1 LAIAKGGYRDLFESA
16 LKAFKHLND
25 DVIFPDV
32 PVDCAHKVDIIV
44 LVASGFTQNEAKSLI
59 RGTKGTDSDETTIR
73 NTAQLKSNALLSTC
87 GNRLTRAVVLWINL
101 YRLIERHSLSCSKTA
116 QSRDGFVEIM
126 ESTPFLWTVKIDDLK
141 LSNKVSNALI
151 RAGYENVGELVEL
164 PDEELHAIANLG
176 TTGVREIKAKIRELK
191 VNQAGRFPSTI
202 TDSLGLDIAIENL
215 QLSTRT
221 YNALRRMG
229 IDTVQKLK
237 DLTEYELRDIPNFGE
252 KSINEVKE
260 ILKTIQVSAIV
271 ETDGEEN
278 LSVLIGWVKHQFSQE
293 ALQIAALI
301 SDISQLY
308 VSLHLQSPSSQNV
321 NYKLILANAET
332 LGDVLEALNNEI
344 EKINTLQNV
353 GVVALN
359 LDSFQREV
367 KTYKGLIET
376 SFPNKETRDSLL
388 EYENRYS
395 DDSVDLM
402 KFDGCT
408 YYLLSQTEPINQ
420 LFTDKDTFF
429 ELIETLKNQFLTDT
443 QVWSFIDRALEFH
456 RTWGTFPNLIGLL
469 IAQKLSSPDENEEV
483 KKKLSG
489 YFNSLDYPNSSRD
502 LDMLCLRLEGE
513 TLDKIGIK
521 YGLTRERVRQVLVKL
536 APGLDLVSR
545 YLEED
550 ENDKSIQ
557 EIEIKLANLFAQYG
571 AIYKKELAKELS
583 LTEEDAVRIVPRR
596 YQKFIIDKNPEPSTF
611 TTWTKEQVLKEIQKA
626 STYYF
631 PLRISDYEYLLQ
643 IGEIK
648 GPSVPYIYNK
658 FGTWREVCAE
668 AGVEAAQ
675 AVRTEYLKLWS
686 EEELLGYVRRFF
698 EEPDLSSSIGSY
710 DSWREKQPDHVPSGV
725 LIRNVFGNWT
735 TVKRKAL
742 ERLRQEKGR
751 ELQ

>member
-1 LAIAKGGYRDLFESA
+1 MFESA

-32 PVDCAHKVDIIV
+32 PVGCAHKVDTLV
-44 LVASGFTQNEAKSLI
+44 LLASGFTQIEARSLI
-59 RGTKGTDSDETTIR
+59 LGTEGSDFDETTIR
-73 NTAQLKSNALLSTC
+73 NMAQLKTKVLLSTC
-87 GNRLTRAVVLWINL
+87 GNRLTRAIVLWITL
-101 YRLIERHSLSCSKTA
+101 YRLIERHSLSCLKET
-116 QSRDGFVEIM
+116 QSGDGFVEIM
-126 ESTPFLWTVKIDDLK
+126 ESTPFLWTVKIDDLNF
-141 LSNKVSNALI
+141 SNRVSNALI
-151 RAGYENVGELVEL
+151 RAGHENLGELVEL

-176 TTGVREIKAKIRELK
+176 TAGVREIKAKIRELE
-191 VNQAGRFPSTI
+191 VNQGERFPSTI

-229 IDTVQKLK
+229 IDTLQKLRN
-237 DLTEYELRDIPNFGE
+237 LTEYELRDIRNFGE
-252 KSINEVKE
+252 KSVNEVKE
-260 ILKTIQVSAIV
+260 LLNTIQESAIV
-271 ETDGEEN
+271 QTDGEEN
-278 LSVLIGWVKHQFSQE
+278 LSFLLGWVKQQFVKETQ
-293 ALQIAALI
+293 QIAAQI

-308 VSLHLQSPSSQNV
+308 VSLHLQTLSSQNA
-321 NYKLILANAET
+321 NYKSIFAGTET
-332 LGDVLEALNNEI
+332 LGDVLAGLDKEI

-359 LDSFQREV
+359 LDSFKRDV
-367 KTYKGLIET
+367 DTYKEMMEST
-376 SFPNKETRDSLL
+376 FPNKETRDSLL

-395 DDSVDLM
+395 DDSVDLL

-408 YYLLSQTEPINQ
+408 YYLLGLTEPINQ

-429 ELIETLKNQFLTDT
+429 ELIETAKAQFVTDA
-443 QVWSFIDRALEFH
+443 QVWSFIDKSLEFH

-469 IAQKLSSPDENEEV
+469 IAQKLRSPDEKMEV
-483 KKKLSG
+483 KKKLYG
-489 YFNSLDYPNSSRD
+489 YFNSLDYPNGSRD

-513 TLDKIGIK
+513 TLDKIGSK

-545 YLEED
+545 YLVED

-557 EIEIKLANLFAQYG
+557 EIEIKLASLFAQYG
-571 AIYKKELAKELS
+571 AIYRKELAKELS
-583 LTEEDAVRIVPRR
+583 LSEEEALRIVPRR
-596 YQKFIIDKNPEPSTF
+596 FQKFIIDKNPEPSTF
-611 TTWTKEQVLKEIQKA
+611 TAWTKEQVLKEIQKA

-631 PLRISDYEYLLQ
+631 PLRTADYEYLLQ

-658 FGTWREVCAE
+658 FGSWREVCAE

-675 AVRTEYLKLWS
+675 AMRTEYVKLWS

-742 ERLRQEKGR
+742 EGLRQEKGR